1 MNILKFH
8 LPTFCLWF
16 VLTISYMAFKHF
28 SGHSIWHIFWH
39 IIWHL
44 IPTFYLAYTLTFD
57 LAWTVTF
64 HLPYV
69 LTYVCIY
76 MYTHVYIFQQ
86 ICGHFSWH
94 CDMTFYRAGPR
105 AASWHWCKAVAGD
118 HGRFTK
124 ETSQT
129 NFGTALSKRDVNISD
144 RKRSQGHSAS
154 FWVQRNHN
162 WLKTTIS
169 IHFSDH
175 LRSKQ
180 LAWRRAELASQASN
194 PTRNGRCPAGRRE
207 WDAVSTWS
215 GCGNRRWWSRDDP
228 WSCRG
233 WGWAN
238 C

>member
-8 LPTFCLWF
+8 LPTFFLWF
-16 VLTISYMAFKHF
+16 VLTISLRGIQK
-28 SGHSIWHIFWH
+28 FW
-39 IIWHL
+39 W
-44 IPTFYLAYTLTFD
+44 TFYLTYILAYYLTFNFN
-57 LAWTVTF
+57 L
-64 HLPYV
+64 LSG
-69 LTYVCIY
+69 IY
-76 MYTHVYIFQQ
+76 SDIRSHMNCDISSAICSDICMYIHVYTCMFQQ

-94 CDMTFYRAGPR
+94 CDMIFYRAGPR

-118 HGRFTK
+118 HGRLTK

-129 NFGTALSKRDVNISD
+129 NFGTALSKGDVNISD
-144 RKRSQGHSAS
+144 RHRNQGHSAS
-154 FWVQRNHN
+154 FWVQRNQN

-215 GCGNRRWWSRDDP
+215 GCGNHRWWSRDDP